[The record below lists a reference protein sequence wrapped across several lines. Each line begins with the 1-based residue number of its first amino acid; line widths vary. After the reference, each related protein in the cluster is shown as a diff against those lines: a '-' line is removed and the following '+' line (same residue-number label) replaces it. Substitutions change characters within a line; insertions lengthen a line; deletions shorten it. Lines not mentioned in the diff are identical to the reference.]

1 MASSSSSSSNRAA
14 VHLAI
19 LVLVLAARATSTHGQ
34 FNDEDDEDK
43 RGKFIATFQTY
54 HHQVSGSV
62 YAVDA
67 YTLLL
72 TDFSYDGKGADT
84 FFWAGTTTLS
94 GPQGFIV
101 PDEYG
106 KTNVLA
112 RYHNKDFTLTL
123 PDGKKISDIKRFA
136 VYDLS
141 TQQAYGDITIAEEFD
156 PPAPRRIAQLSTLQH
171 NVSSESIVVLDA
183 KTISIPALT
192 YDGLG
197 EDTHFFV
204 GQGSRPS
211 PNGVIVPDEHGYLDP
226 IRAYKGVD
234 VVIVL
239 PGDLTI
245 SKINWLSIYDVKSK
259 TNYGYVSI
267 PEKLSVPPSLIKVHQ
282 IESPEKYSCIQL
294 HKKFQLH
301 YDINAPSINF
311 KLVGQMDENDY
322 MAWGVSGS
330 DERSQ
335 MEGADLTVA
344 YMDDTLGYAV
354 DYNVTAKAPCTKV
367 LGQYKG
373 VCKDELV
380 GGQQSNQLS
389 EASRRNGIT
398 SVSYRRAL
406 ISPDP
411 GDKEFPLNS
420 SVYIVWAMGRLDERR
435 EPSFHEYYP
444 KGNVKLNFKSDSGT
458 AKSNCMGFQQEQE
471 GAGLLRLQQQRSA
484 AWPKSMIFDRSVRTF
499 RATIGPAAGRRG
511 YQAITGQTTM
521 GLAWYIN
528 GLLAPELYLRR
539 GLTYSFQ
546 VFGGNNPHSAE
557 LYHPLIITDEPH
569 GGFDRLSDLTQSGVR
584 VLAGIEFTRRG
595 RPRPTAV
602 GPLCLSKHR
611 EDRDRRLDDEFP
623 TFQKFNRTL
632 ISSCEPGEPGIL
644 EITPNSTW
652 PDVVYYNSF
661 THANMGWKI
670 QVIDAY
676 SKSNAAP
683 SASLNYPIV
692 LVSLMFFTIFN
703 F

>member
-1 MASSSSSSSNRAA
+1 MASSSPSSSNRAT

-34 FNDEDDEDK
+34 IDDDDEDK
-43 RGKFIATFQTY
+43 RGKFIAAFQTY

-211 PNGVIVPDEHGYLDP
+211 PGGVIVPDEHGYLDP

-267 PEKLSVPPSLIKVHQ
+267 PEKLSVPPSLIK
-282 IESPEKYSCIQL
+282 
-294 HKKFQLH
+294 
-301 YDINAPSINF
+301 
-311 KLVGQMDENDY
+311 NDY
-322 MAWGVSGS
+322 MAWGLSGS

-354 DYNVTAKAPCTKV
+354 DYNVTAKTPCTKV

-389 EASRRNGIT
+389 EASRQNGIT
-398 SVSYRRAL
+398 LVSYRRAL

-411 GDKEFPLNS
+411 GDKEIPLNS

-444 KGNVKLNFKSDSGT
+444 KGNVRLNFKSDSASAAT
-458 AKSNCMGFQQEQE
+458 ATKSNCMGFQQEQE
-471 GAGLLRLQQQRSA
+471 GAGLLKLQQQRSA

-511 YQAITGQTTM
+511 YQSITGQTTM

-546 VFGGNNPHSAE
+546 VLGGNNPHSAE

-595 RPRPTAV
+595 RPRPTAGELV
-602 GPLCLSKHR
+602 LLYR
-611 EDRDRRLDDEFP
+611 
-623 TFQKFNRTL
+623 
-632 ISSCEPGEPGIL
+632 EPGIL

-661 THANMGWKI
+661 THANMGWRI
-670 QVIDAY
+670 HVIDAY

-692 LVSLMFFTIFN
+692 LVSLMFFTTIFN